1 MLKPGTANESPYRLR
16 RQGRDRIMYTMDP
29 DTVEALLVFGKTG
42 AVIGVGCA
50 LTLGSIWG
58 MCAAG
63 INYFQRK
70 DRRDELMK
78 LYEEGRITT
87 KPTIL
92 NAERI
97 VV

>member
-1 MLKPGTANESPYRLR
+1 MTVGFRPLTAR
-16 RQGRDRIMYTMDP
+16 GRNGIMCGMDP

-42 AVIGVGCA
+42 AIIGAGCA
-50 LTLGSIWG
+50 FTLGSIWG

-78 LYEEGRITT
+78 LYEEGKITT
-87 KPTIL
+87 RPTIL
-92 NAERI
+92 NADKI